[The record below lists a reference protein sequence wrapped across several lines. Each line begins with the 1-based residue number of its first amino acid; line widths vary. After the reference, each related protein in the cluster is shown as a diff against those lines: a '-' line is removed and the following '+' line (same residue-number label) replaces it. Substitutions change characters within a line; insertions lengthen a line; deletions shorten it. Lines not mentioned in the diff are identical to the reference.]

1 MTSRVPTLAECL
13 HAAENMPLRT
23 QRTRAGTPTGR
34 SFQFQVRRNGRLSTG
49 RINPARAGAL
59 VIAGDC
65 DEAGLVREVVMKPVS
80 TNLTHGWCC
89 AVWTPAFT
97 EFLHSFLRADETRRN
112 LDRLA
117 SKVNDPGGDLAVG
130 VVLQAAAVLH

>member
-59 VIAGDC
+59 VIAGDGDTTQVNPALLRASELQSNYIDTEG
-65 DEAGLVREVVMKPVS
+65 DESFSEVASYLALQM
-80 TNLTHGWCC
+80 
-89 AVWTPAFT
+89 
-97 EFLHSFLRADETRRN
+97 LRADWRR
-112 LDRLA
+112 DEYDVVR
-117 SKVNDPGGDLAVG
+117 DLAED
-130 VVLQAAAVLH
+130 AAARMRRAWWSVEEL